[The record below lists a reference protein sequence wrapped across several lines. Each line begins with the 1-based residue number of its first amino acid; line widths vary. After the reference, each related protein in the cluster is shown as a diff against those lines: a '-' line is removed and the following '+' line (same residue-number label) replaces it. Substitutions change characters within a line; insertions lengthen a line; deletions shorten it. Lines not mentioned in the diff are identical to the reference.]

1 MAAACLTSP
10 YCCAPLAADGM
21 YGPTGANAK
30 PHRRW
35 LRPRMAGGTHMDRGG
50 CTRRVAPSDR
60 ADCRCPSA
68 TRPDGTA
75 TWQRPPRTTYPALGA
90 LRKPIRFG
98 HTWAAIRTLT

>member
-10 YCCAPLAADGM
+10 YCCAPLAVDGM

-50 CTRRVAPSDR
+50 CTRRVAPVTGRTAAVHPRHAPTAQQPGNVRPEPHIPHSV
-60 ADCRCPSA
+60 RCGSLFDLD
-68 TRPDGTA
+68 T
-75 TWQRPPRTTYPALGA
+75 LGR
-90 LRKPIRFG
+90 LFVR
-98 HTWAAIRTLT
+98 